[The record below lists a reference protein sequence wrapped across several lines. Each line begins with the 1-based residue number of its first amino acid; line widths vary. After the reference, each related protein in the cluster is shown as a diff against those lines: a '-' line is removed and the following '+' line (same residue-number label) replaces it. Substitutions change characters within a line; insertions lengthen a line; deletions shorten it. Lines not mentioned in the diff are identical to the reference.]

1 MLLKKGH
8 CGCDHL
14 LTERSKLVLMSLNLV
29 MTVITVALVC
39 AMNWFILGS
48 QCCGNKDMKYSVI
61 QLLIF
66 ECWRRNKN

>member
-1 MLLKKGH
+1 MSAPSMLLKKGH

-39 AMNWFILGS
+39 AMN
-48 QCCGNKDMKYSVI
+48 
-61 QLLIF
+61 
-66 ECWRRNKN
+66 